1 MHESS
6 LVRSLLGQVETIR
19 IEQDGLAVDEVR
31 IEIGPLSGVEPLL
44 VRSAFSQLAPAC
56 GMNSARLVIDEV
68 PLSARCATCGLVEVS
83 LARLSCPIC
92 GSSKVQIVSGD
103 EVRLQSVTI
112 RKMQGPESAT

>member
-19 IEQDGLAVDEVR
+19 IEQNGLAVDEVR

-44 VRSAFSQLAPAC
+44 VHSAFSELAPAC
-56 GMNSARLVIDEV
+56 GMIGARLVIDDV
-68 PLSARCATCGLVEVS
+68 PLSARCSQCGLVEVT
-83 LARLSCPIC
+83 LARISCPAC
-92 GSSKVQIVSGD
+92 GSQDVRIGSGD

-112 RKMQGPESAT
+112 RQAHERETTK